1 MLQDIP
7 QSVRAAY
14 TIAPVP
20 RDLIP
25 STSTKKAQILWV
37 GCSDSWITETQTL
50 DVMAEETFVHR
61 NLGNVLSNGDLSSE
75 SAIQYAVELLKV
87 SVTGSLP
94 ATSRFE
100 KE

>member
-1 MLQDIP
+1 MLDDIP
-7 QSVRAAY
+7 QAVRKQYA
-14 TIAPVP
+14 IHPVP

-25 STSTKKAQILWV
+25 SVNEKKAQILWV

-75 SAIQYAVELLKV
+75 SAIAYAVDLLKV
-87 SVTGSLP
+87 SHEI
-94 ATSRFE
+94 RRD
-100 KE
+100 KMR